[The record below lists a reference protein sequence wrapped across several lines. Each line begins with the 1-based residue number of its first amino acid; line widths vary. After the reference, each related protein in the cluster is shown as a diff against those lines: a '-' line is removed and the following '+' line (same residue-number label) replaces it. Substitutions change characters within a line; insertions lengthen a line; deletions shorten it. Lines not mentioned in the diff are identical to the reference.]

1 MAPIMGIWPF
11 LFFMLFIRRKRN
23 EDVIRQI
30 VTRRRK
36 GEIIM
41 NSEIVRH
48 FIGKKCDIHS
58 MINTYEG
65 YHIDIKDVVDNWL
78 ICEDK
83 GSEKLINLEYVIK
96 IEEIPE
102 KKK

>member
-1 MAPIMGIWPF
+1 M
-11 LFFMLFIRRKRN
+11 LFFMLYMRRKQN
-23 EDVIRQI
+23 EQI
-30 VTRRRK
+30 IKQLITRRRK
-36 GEIIM
+36 GELMM
-41 NSEIVRH
+41 NSEIVRR
-48 FIGKKCDIHS
+48 FIGRKCDIHS

-65 YHIDIKDVVDNWL
+65 YHIEITDVVDNWL
-78 ICEDK
+78 ICEEK